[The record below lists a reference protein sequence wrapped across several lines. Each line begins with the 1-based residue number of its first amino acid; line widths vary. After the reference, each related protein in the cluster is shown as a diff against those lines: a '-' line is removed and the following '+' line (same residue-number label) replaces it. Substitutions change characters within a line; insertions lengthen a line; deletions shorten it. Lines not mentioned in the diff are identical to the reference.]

1 MKTAY
6 RIALG
11 LIVALSAMLS
21 NLSAEPPRNNRDSA
35 AAPQKTLEV
44 SSKIDRVTV
53 YPDRALVT
61 REVKTGNLVKG
72 VYEVQVKDLPMPLQN
87 ESVRVT
93 SSDPDNLKV
102 IGLDIKTYQLE
113 RPPEDKIR
121 ALQDQLQQLQ
131 DALRVIDDNTRLL
144 QAERE
149 YLNAVKDAFLRAAT
163 QPSASGKEGTLE
175 PRLAVKD
182 YEEMLKYYTGKLRT
196 NTEATMKE
204 DLNRRETNK
213 KIALVSNELSKLG
226 IYQNTIPQKKSVK
239 VNIEVLKD
247 GDYGLA
253 LSYIN
258 FGVNWQASYDIR
270 VFTEAKEMELIAYGV
285 VTQNS
290 GEDWLNAS
298 LSFSTARPALQ
309 GWLPELPPCYVNLP
323 HNVEVMGKY
332 NDLKREQSTLSQKDI
347 NYQVLLSNDGAQ
359 NSVVPA
365 RPPAPETTLGLGG
378 TTIRTDL
385 DKMMLNQYLPS
396 DVASSFSS
404 VVFHTPKRVDIL
416 SDGAPHRTSL
426 WTNKLPVRFEYIST
440 PKISPY
446 VYLRALGTNKLAT
459 PILHGTINVFMGSDF
474 IGSSQTASIL
484 PDEEFELTL
493 TVDENLRVKRK
504 LEEKEEKGP
513 GFFGSSKH
521 ITYSFI
527 IELENYKKENS
538 IVTLVD
544 QIPVSQNENITVELG
559 QCSEQPVEKGKDG
572 KLKWKFDLKPK
583 ETKKLTFTFTVSL
596 PKNYDPAF
604 YNETFTQ
611 DQGIQQLKMKKY

>member
-1 MKTAY
+1 MKTAC
-6 RIALG
+6 RLTLALIIG
-11 LIVALSAMLS
+11 LSAMLS
-21 NLSAEPPRNNRDSA
+21 NLSAE
-35 AAPQKTLEV
+35 PQKTLEV

-61 REVKTGNLVKG
+61 RQVKTGELTKG
-72 VYEVQVKDLPMPLQN
+72 VYEVLVKDLPMPLQN

-93 SSDPDNLKV
+93 TSDPDNLKI

-121 ALQDQLQQLQ
+121 ALQDQLQQFQ
-131 DALRVIDDNTRLL
+131 DSLRVIDDNARLL
-144 QAERE
+144 QMERE
-149 YLNAVKDAFLRAAT
+149 YLNAAKDAFLA
-163 QPSASGKEGTLE
+163 SAQRPPASAKEGAIE

-182 YEEMLKYYTGKLRT
+182 YEEMLKYYTSKLRA
-196 NTEATMKE
+196 NSESNMKE
-204 DLNRRETNK
+204 ELNRRDINK
-213 KIALVSNELSKLG
+213 KMALVSNELSKLG

-239 VNIEVLKD
+239 VGLEVLKD
-247 GDYGLA
+247 GAYELS

-290 GEDWLNAS
+290 GEDWLNA
-298 LSFSTARPALQ
+298 LISFSTARPALQ

-323 HNVEVMGKY
+323 QNAEVLGKY
-332 NDLKREQSTLSQKDI
+332 NDLRRVQSTLSQKDI
-347 NYQVLLSNDGAQ
+347 NYQILLSNEGYTGQ
-359 NSVVPA
+359 NSIPQPNA
-365 RPPAPETTLGLGG
+365 PQTTTFAGAAPAP
-378 TTIRTDL
+378 RTDL

-404 VVFHTPKRVDIL
+404 VVFHTPKRVDIQ

-446 VYLRALGTNKLAT
+446 VYLRALGINKMDT
-459 PILHGTINVFMGSDF
+459 PILRGEINVFMGSDF

-559 QCSEQPVEKGKDG
+559 DCSEQPMEKGKDG

-583 ETKKLTFTFTVSL
+583 ETRKLTFSFVVAV
-596 PKNYDPAF
+596 PKNTDPAF
-604 YNETFTQ
+604 YNETFAQ
-611 DQGIQQLKMKKY
+611 EQGGQQEYNYKMKRK

>member
-1 MKTAY
+1 ML
-6 RIALG
+6 ALIIG
-11 LIVALSAMLS
+11 ASVMLS
-21 NLSAEPPRNNRDSA
+21 NLSAEP
-35 AAPQKTLEV
+35 QKSLEL

-61 REVKTGNLVKG
+61 RQIKTDNLAQG
-72 VYEVQVKDLPMPLQN
+72 VYEILVKDLPMPLQN

-93 SSDPDNLKV
+93 TSDPDNLKI

-121 ALQDQLQQLQ
+121 ALQDQLQQFQ
-131 DALRVIDDNTRLL
+131 DILRIIDDNVRLL
-144 QAERE
+144 QMERE
-149 YLNAVKDAFLRAAT
+149 YLNAAKDSFLLSAQRS
-163 QPSASGKEGTLE
+163 SASGKEGASE

-182 YEEMLKYYTGKLRT
+182 YDEMLKYYTGKLRA
-196 NTEATMKE
+196 NADAAMKE
-204 DLNRRETNK
+204 DLNRRDINK
-213 KIALVSNELSKLG
+213 KMALVSNELSKLG
-226 IYQNTIPQKKSVK
+226 IYQNTILQKKSVK
-239 VNIEVLKD
+239 IGLEVLKD
-247 GDYGLA
+247 GAYELA

-309 GWLPELPPCYVNLP
+309 GWLPELPPCYVDLP
-323 HNVEVMGKY
+323 HNVQVMGKY
-332 NDLKREQSTLSQKDI
+332 NELREQKSMSQKDI
-347 NYQVLLSNDGAQ
+347 NQQVLLSNEGFAGQ
-359 NSVVPA
+359 NTIV
-365 RPPAPETTLGLGG
+365 PPASPQTTSGFGG
-378 TTIRTDL
+378 TTLRTEL

-404 VVFHTPKRVDIL
+404 VVFHTPKRVDIM

-446 VYLRALGTNKLAT
+446 VYLRALGINKMAT

-493 TVDENLRVKRK
+493 TVDENIRVKRK

-559 QCSEQPVEKGKDG
+559 DCSEQPAEKGKDG

-583 ETKKLTFTFTVSL
+583 ETKKLTFSFVVAV

-604 YNETFTQ
+604 YNETFAQ
-611 DQGIQQLKMKKY
+611 EQGGQQQFMKMKRK

>member
-1 MKTAY
+1 MKTAC
-6 RIALG
+6 RLMLALIIG
-11 LIVALSAMLS
+11 ASAMLS
-21 NLSAEPPRNNRDSA
+21 SANAEN
-35 AAPQKTLEV
+35 QKALEV
-44 SSKIDRVTV
+44 ASKIDRVTV

-61 REVKTGNLVKG
+61 RQIKIDQLAKG
-72 VYEVQVKDLPMPLQN
+72 IYEILVKDLPMPLQN

-93 SSDPDNLKV
+93 SADPDNLKV
-102 IGLDIKTYQLE
+102 IGLDIRTYQLE

-121 ALQDQLQQLQ
+121 GLQDQLQQFQ
-131 DALRVIDDNTRLL
+131 DILRIIDDNTKLL
-144 QAERE
+144 QMERE
-149 YLNAVKDAFLRAAT
+149 YLNAAKDAFLRSSS
-163 QPSASGKEGTLE
+163 QPSASGKDGTIE
-175 PRLAVKD
+175 PRLSVKSYD
-182 YEEMLKYYTGKLRT
+182 DMLQYYTGKLRA
-196 NTEATMKE
+196 NTEAGMKE
-204 DLNRRETNK
+204 ELNRRDINK
-213 KIALVSNELSKLG
+213 KMALISNELSKLG

-247 GDYGLA
+247 GAYELA

-270 VFTEAKEMELIAYGV
+270 VFTEAKEMEVIAYGV

-309 GWLPELPPCYVNLP
+309 GWLPELPPCYVDLP

-332 NDLKREQSTLSQKDI
+332 TELKRGQSTLSQKDI
-347 NYQVLLSNDGAQ
+347 NYNVLISNSSAQ
-359 NSVVPA
+359 NSIA
-365 RPPAPETTLGLGG
+365 LPPAPPGG
-378 TTIRTDL
+378 FGGAAPRTEL

-396 DVASSFSS
+396 EAASNFSS
-404 VVFHTPKRVDIL
+404 VVFHTPKRVDIM

-426 WTNKLPVRFEYIST
+426 WTDKLPVRFEYIST

-446 VYLRALGTNKLAT
+446 VYLRALGVNKMDT
-459 PILHGTINVFMGSDF
+459 PILYGTINVFMGSDF
-474 IGSSQTASIL
+474 IGSSQTSSIM

-493 TVDENLRVKRK
+493 TVDENIRVKRK

-513 GFFGSSKH
+513 GFFGSSKR

-527 IELENYKKENS
+527 IELENYKKDNS
-538 IVTLVD
+538 IITLVD
-544 QIPVSQNENITVELG
+544 QIPVSQNQDITVELG
-559 QCSEQPVEKGKDG
+559 ACSDQPAEKGKDG
-572 KLKWKFDLKPK
+572 KLKWKFDLKSK
-583 ETKKLTFTFTVSL
+583 ETKKLTFAFTVSM

-611 DQGIQQLKMKKY
+611 EQGGQQHNYKMKKK

>member
-1 MKTAY
+1 ML
-6 RIALG
+6 ALIIG
-11 LIVALSAMLS
+11 ASVMLS
-21 NLSAEPPRNNRDSA
+21 NLNAEP
-35 AAPQKTLEV
+35 QKSLEL

-61 REVKTGNLVKG
+61 RQIKTDNLAQG
-72 VYEVQVKDLPMPLQN
+72 VYEILVKDLPMPLQN

-93 SSDPDNLKV
+93 TSDPDNLKI

-121 ALQDQLQQLQ
+121 ALQDQLQQFQ
-131 DALRVIDDNTRLL
+131 DILRIIDDNVRLL
-144 QAERE
+144 QMERE
-149 YLNAVKDAFLRAAT
+149 YLNAAKDSFLLSAQR
-163 QPSASGKEGTLE
+163 PSASAKEGASE

-182 YEEMLKYYTGKLRT
+182 YDEMLKYYTGKLRA
-196 NTEATMKE
+196 NADAAMKE
-204 DLNRRETNK
+204 DLNRRDINK
-213 KIALVSNELSKLG
+213 KMALVSNELSKLG

-239 VNIEVLKD
+239 IGLEVLKD
-247 GDYGLA
+247 GAYELA

-270 VFTEAKEMELIAYGV
+270 VFTDLPAAGRGPEMELIAYGV

-309 GWLPELPPCYVNLP
+309 GWLPELPPCYVDLP
-323 HNVEVMGKY
+323 HNAQVLGKY
-332 NDLKREQSTLSQKDI
+332 TSFGGQQIAMSQKDI
-347 NYQVLLSNDGAQ
+347 NYNVLLSNS
-359 NSVVPA
+359 SVQTI
-365 RPPAPETTLGLGG
+365 APQQSGGIPILGSILKEEAP
-378 TTIRTDL
+378 RTDL
-385 DKMMLNQYLPS
+385 DRMMLNQYLPS

-404 VVFHTPKRVDIL
+404 VVFHTPKRVDIM

-426 WTNKLPVRFEYIST
+426 WTNKLPVRFEYITT

-446 VYLRALGTNKLAT
+446 VYLRALGINKMTT
-459 PILHGTINVFMGSDF
+459 PILRGEINVFMGSDF

-493 TVDENLRVKRK
+493 TVDENIRVKRK

-559 QCSEQPVEKGKDG
+559 DCSEQPVEKGKDG
-572 KLKWKFDLKPK
+572 KLKWKFDLKSK
-583 ETKKLTFTFTVSL
+583 ETKKLTFSFIVSV
-596 PKNYDPAF
+596 PKNSDPAF
-604 YNETFTQ
+604 YNETFAPE
-611 DQGIQQLKMKKY
+611 QGGGQEYNYKMKRK

>member
-6 RIALG
+6 RLALA
-11 LIVALSAMLS
+11 LIMGLSAMLS
-21 NLSAEPPRNNRDSA
+21 NLSAETTKNLDL
-35 AAPQKTLEV
+35 T
-44 SSKIDRVTV
+44 SKIDRVTV

-61 REVKTGNLVKG
+61 REVKTGTLAKG
-72 VYEVQVKDLPMPLQN
+72 IYEIAIKDLPMALQN
-87 ESVRVT
+87 ESVRVA

-121 ALQDQLQQLQ
+121 ALQDQLQSMQ
-131 DALRVIDDNTRLL
+131 DALRVIDDNVKLL
-144 QAERE
+144 QTERD
-149 YLNAVKDAFLRAAT
+149 YLNAAKDAFLRSAT
-163 QPSASGKEGTLE
+163 HPSASGKEGAIE

-182 YEEMLKYYTGKLRT
+182 YEEMLKYYTSKLRA
-196 NTEATMKE
+196 NTDAMMKE

-213 KIALVSNELSKLG
+213 KMVIVNNELSKLG

-270 VFTEAKEMELIAYGV
+270 VFTEAKEMEMIAYGV

-290 GEDWLNAS
+290 GEDWMNVL

-323 HNVEVMGKY
+323 HNVEVMGRY
-332 NDLKREQSTLSQKDI
+332 TELRRERQMTQKDI
-347 NYQVLLSNDGAQ
+347 NYQVLASNDAAQ
-359 NSVVPA
+359 FNRQNIVAQQPM
-365 RPPAPETTLGLGG
+365 PQG
-378 TTIRTDL
+378 TTFAGTLKEDARRTDL
-385 DKMMLNQYLPS
+385 DKMVMNQYLSS
-396 DVASSFSS
+396 DVAGSFSS
-404 VVFHTPKRVDIL
+404 VVFHTPKRVDIQ

-426 WTNKLPVRFEYIST
+426 WTSKLPVRFEYITT

-446 VYLRALGTNKLAT
+446 VYLRALGTNKMAT
-459 PILHGTINVFMGSDF
+459 PILQGTINVFMGSDF
-474 IGSSQTASIL
+474 IGSSQTSSIL

-493 TVDENLRVKRK
+493 TVDENIRVKRK
-504 LEEKEEKGP
+504 LEEREEKGP
-513 GFFGSSKH
+513 GFWGSSKR

-538 IVTLVD
+538 IITLVD
-544 QIPVSQNENITVELG
+544 QIPVSQNQDITVELG
-559 QCSEQPVEKGKDG
+559 QCSEQPVENGKDG

-583 ETKKLTFTFTVSL
+583 ETKKLTFVFTVSV
-596 PKNYDPAF
+596 PKNSDPAF
-604 YNETFTQ
+604 YNETFSP
-611 DQGIQQLKMKKY
+611 DQGVQEYKMRKK